1 MKQDS
6 FAKLTLL
13 YVDDEDSVRA
23 NAVEYFGRIFGR
35 VIEAKDGIE
44 AFAVY
49 AESRPDVVVTDI
61 KMPKQNGL
69 EFVKNVRKFDKK
81 TPIVVLTAFTDTAY
95 LMEAVELQ
103 LIKYIV
109 KPMSEEK
116 ISTMLRLIAEA
127 LTTDNSH
134 IYHLADRITYDSFS
148 KSLFLDETPV
158 KLTKSELLLLDLLV
172 RNSHRSVAYREI
184 ENFIWSDDV
193 MSIGALRSLVRAL
206 RKKLPIDI
214 IENISGVGYKIIST
228 HKL

>member
-13 YVDDEDSVRA
+13 YVDDEDSVRT
-23 NAVEYFGRIFGR
+23 NAVEYFGRIFAC
-35 VIEAKDGIE
+35 VLEAKDGIE
-44 AFAVY
+44 AFSVY
-49 AESRPDVVVTDI
+49 KKNRPDVIVTDI

-69 EFVKNVRKFDKK
+69 EFVKNVRRIDKK

-116 ISTMLRLIAEA
+116 IALMLRLIADA
-127 LTTDNSH
+127 LTADNLH
-134 IYHLADRITYDSFS
+134 IMRLAERITYDSFN
-148 KSLFLDETPV
+148 KILFLDKESV
-158 KLTKSELLLLDLLV
+158 RLTKSELLLLDLLV
-172 RNSHRSVAYREI
+172 RNHPRSVTYQEI
-184 ENFIWSDDV
+184 ENFIWSDGG
-193 MSIGALRSLVRAL
+193 MSIEALRTLVRAL

-214 IENISGVGYKIIST
+214 IENVSGVGYKIIST

>member
-1 MKQDS
+1 M
-6 FAKLTLL
+6 
-13 YVDDEDSVRA
+13 RA

-44 AFAVY
+44 AFSVY
-49 AESRPDVVVTDI
+49 EKNSPDVIVTDI

-69 EFVKNVRKFDKK
+69 EFVKNVRKLDKK
-81 TPIVVLTAFTDTAY
+81 TPIVALTAFTDTAY

-134 IYHLADRITYDSFS
+134 IYHLTERIMYDNFD
-148 KSLFLDETPV
+148 KTLFLDEEV
-158 KLTKSELLLLDLLV
+158 VRLTKSELLLLDLLV
-172 RNSHRSVAYREI
+172 RNYPRSVVYQEI
-184 ENFIWSDDV
+184 ENFIWSDEV
-193 MSIGALRSLVRAL
+193 MSMGALRTLVRAL

-214 IENISGVGYKIIST
+214 IENVSGVGYKIISAR
-228 HKL
+228 KL